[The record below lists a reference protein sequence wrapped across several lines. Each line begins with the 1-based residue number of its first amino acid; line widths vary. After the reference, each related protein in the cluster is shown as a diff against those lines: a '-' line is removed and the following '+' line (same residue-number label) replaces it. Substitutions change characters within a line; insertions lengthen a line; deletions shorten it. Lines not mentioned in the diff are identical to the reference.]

1 MRASVDNP
9 RGKGHLEMYNHLTAE
24 DCALRFSAVLR
35 RHFQWTRCADKFI
48 ARRIGVD
55 RRVAQNYLYGV
66 HNPPT
71 HKLIELMAEVSELAD
86 EVNRLVA
93 ERRAARGNG

>member
-1 MRASVDNP
+1 MRVHVDNP
-9 RGKGHLEMYNHLTAE
+9 RGKGRLEMYNHLTAD
-24 DCALRFSAVLR
+24 DCAHRFSTVLR

-66 HNPPT
+66 HCPPA

>member
-1 MRASVDNP
+1 LDSTNEKDY
-9 RGKGHLEMYNHLTAE
+9 LEMSASLTAE

-35 RHFQWTRCADKFI
+35 RHFQWTKCADKWI
-48 ARRIGVD
+48 ATRIGVD

-66 HNPPT
+66 HCPPA
-71 HKLIELMAEVSELAD
+71 HKLIELMAQCSDLAD